1 MDESTHHVPLRQKV
15 NMVLNFQW
23 ALSGCRNIIGYTMVF
38 RSKSR
43 VELVCNPPWEP
54 TPFWAPKDCL
64 DLEQNELYPT
74 GDGMS
79 SLRIFGWDSGGS
91 EYVSSC
97 CGLSVYY
104 RELVLLIK
112 VYVGCESDEQ
122 VTKEMGQ
129 GFSVSSLQGVWDAS
143 SLTLG
148 EALARESDEG
158 IVITN
163 LYVLLSS
170 SNREDLLGFLG
181 FVDETLKLNYNV
193 YETKGFN
200 AKETY

>member
-1 MDESTHHVPLRQKV
+1 MHHGGYFESLE
-15 NMVLNFQW
+15 
-23 ALSGCRNIIGYTMVF
+23 GG
-38 RSKSR
+38 
-43 VELVCNPPWEP
+43 LV
-54 TPFWAPKDCL
+54 
-64 DLEQNELYPT
+64 
-74 GDGMS
+74 
-79 SLRIFGWDSGGS
+79 
-91 EYVSSC
+91 V
-97 CGLSVYY
+97 V
-104 RELVLLIK
+104 LIK